1 MSAGA
6 ATHSSFRNGVHPA
19 EHKEETAALQSRRM
33 PFVERYTLPLSQHIG
48 APAKALV
55 SKGETVRRGQLIAE
69 AGGFV
74 SSPLHAPV
82 EGVVTSLEASPHP
95 AGRVQ
100 PAIVI
105 EADPF
110 SQQRIEAHPIVDP
123 ARLEAGAWVKHVQAG
138 GLVGMGGAAFPTHVK
153 YALKEGQ
160 RVRYLVINGC
170 ECEPYLTCDH
180 RTMLEESHA
189 VIRGVRI
196 AAAHLGVEKSI
207 IGVEAN
213 KADAAAALQEIV
225 ADDPGIE
232 VKTLQVKY
240 PQGAEKMLIK
250 AIFGVD
256 VPPGKLPL
264 DLDMVVNNVGTMAA
278 LANWFDRGIPLI
290 ERTMT
295 LAGPGV
301 RRPANLVVPVGTP
314 VSQVLAHVGGLTEE
328 TRCVVMGGP
337 MMGMPIS
344 SLDVPVLK
352 GTSGI
357 LALTERES
365 WLPTEHP
372 CVRCG
377 RCLEACPYFL
387 NPSRLA
393 RLGRNQRWEEMS
405 QLYAMD
411 CMECG
416 ACSYACPSGIPIVQ
430 LIRVGKQEI
439 RALGSKS

>member
-1 MSAGA
+1 MLNLAGLRA
-6 ATHSSFRNGVHPA
+6 RARTFRQGIHPP
-19 EHKEETAALQSRRM
+19 EHKAPTSGLPIERA
-33 PFVERYTLPLSQHIG
+33 PFVDEYVLPLGQHIG
-48 APAKALV
+48 APSVAV
-55 SKGETVRRGQLIAE
+55 VQPGDDVRRGDKLADP
-69 AGGFV
+69 GGFV
-74 SSPLHAPV
+74 SVALHAPV
-82 EGVVTSLEASPHP
+82 
-95 AGRVQ
+95 AGRVT
-100 PAIVI
+100 AIELRLHPSGRMVPSI
-105 EADPF
+105 VLRRDPWS
-110 SQQRIEAHPIVDP
+110 SQQ
-123 ARLEAGAWVKHVQAG
+123 
-138 GLVGMGGAAFPTHVK
+138 LVGEPTDPTALESGEALKLIQHGGIVGLGGAAFPSHVK
-153 YALKEGQ
+153 LAVPDGKVVDE
-160 RVRYLVINGC
+160 VVINGC

-314 VSQVLAHVGGLTEE
+314 VSQVLAHVGGSP
-328 TRCVVMGGP
+328 RKPAVW
-337 MMGMPIS
+337 
-344 SLDVPVLK
+344 
-352 GTSGI
+352 
-357 LALTERES
+357 S
-365 WLPTEHP
+365 WAAP
-372 CVRCG
+372 
-377 RCLEACPYFL
+377 
-387 NPSRLA
+387 
-393 RLGRNQRWEEMS
+393 
-405 QLYAMD
+405 
-411 CMECG
+411 
-416 ACSYACPSGIPIVQ
+416 
-430 LIRVGKQEI
+430 
-439 RALGSKS
+439 